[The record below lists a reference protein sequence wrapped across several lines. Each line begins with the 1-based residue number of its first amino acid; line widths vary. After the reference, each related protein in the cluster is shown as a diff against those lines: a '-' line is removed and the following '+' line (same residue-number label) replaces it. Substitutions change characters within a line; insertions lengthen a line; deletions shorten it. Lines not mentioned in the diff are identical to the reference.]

1 MSARTAALAIG
12 LALAAVIPIAA
23 PVAAQDPPPPGECPT
38 EMPIAQ
44 VQEGQTG
51 IGWTVP
57 RGTAP
62 RPFAVEVVGVFPD
75 GIRPNFDII
84 LIRVSDMPGHQ
95 FIENARGIWG
105 GMSGSPV
112 YIDDKL
118 IGAVAWGFSAG
129 PSRLGGVTPI
139 DEMQRVGDLDL
150 SPAVL
155 SDPLRRAI
163 RRTAPAT
170 VQAADFGQLRIPM
183 NLADSRTRGPR
194 GGSARERAR
203 MRARFDLPARLADR
217 GVEVIP
223 ITVGARAAR
232 NARPAA
238 STLAPGGNF
247 AASLSVGALDAV
259 GFGTTTLVCGDRV
272 LAFGHD
278 FFLTGATNMGAHD
291 ATALDVVDDPT
302 FGPYKLAVAGE
313 LAGKV
318 TQDRGAAI
326 AARLDRTPESFLVDS
341 VVSRSAAGAT
351 STATTRVFA
360 QTPRF
365 LVSVLPSDHAFF
377 ELLDFIDAF
386 EDGSVGIDLEVS
398 GRREDGSPFT
408 VRFGDRWIG
417 AERPGEEF
425 FDSVSAGAVGVGL
438 MLSWLV
444 DNPFDRITLDDVEM
458 DLDVGGPDRWL
469 IVDVAVEVNGGD
481 PQVGPVC
488 VQRGDDLTA
497 VLTLDSMPGHRV
509 STHEIDIRVPRQF
522 GALHVRGGKGLDPF
536 FDPGAFDGFDGL
548 LRKLRQSSRAD
559 EAVARIVKNGA
570 TQASDRTLLDRV
582 IVGGAT
588 VKLLPPSDP
597 AC

>member
-1 MSARTAALAIG
+1 
-12 LALAAVIPIAA
+12 
-23 PVAAQDPPPPGECPT
+23 
-38 EMPIAQ
+38 
-44 VQEGQTG
+44 
-51 IGWTVP
+51 
-57 RGTAP
+57 
-62 RPFAVEVVGVFPD
+62 
-75 GIRPNFDII
+75 
-84 LIRVSDMPGHQ
+84 
-95 FIENARGIWG
+95 
-105 GMSGSPV
+105 
-112 YIDDKL
+112 
-118 IGAVAWGFSAG
+118 
-129 PSRLGGVTPI
+129 
-139 DEMQRVGDLDL
+139 MQSVGDLDDVAF
-150 SPAVL
+150 SAA
-155 SDPLRRAI
+155 LRRAL
-163 RRTAPAT
+163 RRTAPAAAQ
-170 VQAADFGQLRIPM
+170 VADFGQLPIPM
-183 NLADSRTRGPR
+183 LLADSRTRGPR
-194 GGSARERAR
+194 GASPRKRAQ

-223 ITVGARAAR
+223 MSVGARAAR

-238 STLAPGGNF
+238 STLVPGGNF
-247 AASLSVGALDAV
+247 AASLSVGSLDAV

-302 FGPYKLAVAGE
+302 FGPFKLAVAGE

-341 VVSRSAAGAT
+341 SVSRT
-351 STATTRVFA
+351 SGGPTDEATTRVFA

-377 ELLDFIDAF
+377 QLLDFIDAF

-444 DNPFDRITLDDVEM
+444 DNPFDKITLDDVVM
-458 DLDVGGPDRWL
+458 DLDVGNPNRWL
-469 IVDVAVEVNGGD
+469 IVDVAVGVNGGD
-481 PQVGPVC
+481 PEFGPVC
-488 VQRGDDLTA
+488 VQRGDDLTV
-497 VLTLDSMPGHRV
+497 VLTLESVPGGGE
-509 STHEIDIRVPRQF
+509 STHEIDIRVPRRF

-548 LRKLRQSSRAD
+548 LRNLRQSSRAD
-559 EAVARIVKNGA
+559 EAVARIVKNGV
-570 TQASDRTLLDRV
+570 TQVSNRTLLNRV

-588 VKLLPPSDP
+588 VKLLPPSAP
-597 AC
+597 GC